1 MPHLVQM
8 DRKYSKKGMV
18 LIGAEVQGSAP
29 DAIEKA
35 VDDHKLKFTVTKGVS
50 GPSLS
55 NGIPHMA
62 VFGVDGNLVY
72 HGHPSNPETEKAIK
86 TALKDVKEGGLSDS
100 GDSGADP
107 FARPKYLVDERTW
120 TNADGRKLVAS
131 LISLQGG
138 KGKFRFKN
146 GREFDYDISKLSA
159 NDQKLIQSKSGSEAE
174 TETETETGTGTETEE
189 EEEEEEENRFDF

>member
-50 GPSLS
+50 GPNLS

-62 VFGVDGNLVY
+62 VFGVNGDLVY

-86 TALKDVKEGGLSDS
+86 TALKDVKEDLSGSTGS
-100 GDSGADP
+100 GTDP
-107 FARPKYLVDERTW
+107 FAKPKYLVDERTW
-120 TNADGRKLVAS
+120 TNADGRKLVAA
-131 LISLQGG
+131 LISLEGG
-138 KGKFRFKN
+138 KGKFRFRN
-146 GREFDYDISKLSA
+146 GRVFDYDISKLSTV
-159 NDQKLIQSKSGSEAE
+159 DQELIKGK
-174 TETETETGTGTETEE
+174 TESEE
-189 EEEEEEENRFDF
+189 EEEEEEEDRFDF

>member
-86 TALKDVKEGGLSDS
+86 TALKDVKDGGLSDS
-100 GDSGADP
+100 AESGTDP
-107 FARPKYLVDERTW
+107 FARPKYLVNERTW
-120 TNADGRKLVAS
+120 TNADGRKLVAA
-131 LISLQGG
+131 LISLDGEE
-138 KGKFRFKN
+138 GKFRFTN
-146 GREFDYDISKLSA
+146 GREFDYDISKLSTD
-159 NDQKLIQSKSGSEAE
+159 DQELIQSKSGS
-174 TETETETGTGTETEE
+174 ETEE
-189 EEEEEEENRFDF
+189 EEEEEE

>member
-174 TETETETGTGTETEE
+174 TETEE